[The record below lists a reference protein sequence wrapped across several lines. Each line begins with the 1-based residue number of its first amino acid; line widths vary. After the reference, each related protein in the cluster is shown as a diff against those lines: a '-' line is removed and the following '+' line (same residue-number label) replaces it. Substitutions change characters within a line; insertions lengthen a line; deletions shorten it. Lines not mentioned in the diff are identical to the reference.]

1 MTIRDLK
8 YIIEQFEE
16 DDNIFEDTEVVL
28 RIDDSWYES
37 MDVIITDHNGSA
49 DQFVIETRTTRT
61 EN

>member
-1 MTIRDLK
+1 MTIGDLK

-37 MDVIITDHNGSA
+37 MDVMITDHNGSA
-49 DQFVIETRTTRT
+49 DQFVIEARTIRA
-61 EN
+61 